1 MSEYRDSSGHR
12 LTDYP
17 RPSVA
22 VDTAILTV
30 HAGHLCVAVMEKG
43 DLSRRLPGR
52 FLNEGETLAD
62 AVRRSLRQKLGIK
75 GLLPRQLHV
84 FDAPG
89 RDSRGWVVSVAH
101 IAAVSDDR
109 LTGVSLLPTAEAT
122 GLAFDHDEM
131 VRLAVHEIR
140 TAYAEHPD
148 PWDLLDAF
156 TLRELRELHAAIDP
170 DTPLRDSFR
179 RLMEPQLVDT
189 GELSSGSVGKPSRIF
204 TKPTLE
210 ERQRREESSQLTLD
224 RARRVS
230 RSRRAL
236 SSRESSTDSSYSNE

>member
-30 HAGHLCVAVMEKG
+30 HEGRLCVAVIEKD

-52 FLNEGETLAD
+52 FLREGETLAD

-84 FDAPG
+84 FDASD
-89 RDSRGWVVSVAH
+89 RDSRGWVISVAH

-140 TAYAEHPD
+140 SAYAEHPD

-204 TKPTLE
+204 VKPSLE

-230 RSRRAL
+230 RSRRA
-236 SSRESSTDSSYSNE
+236 SSRDSSTDSRYSSE